1 MKNSLTALLLL
12 CIAFTGFNA
21 CKNDVAL
28 NADYKEI
35 MVVYGLLDINDT
47 VHYVRIERAYQNTN
61 ATAQSIAQKPDSL
74 YFDSLDVKLVESVT
88 GTVFQLTKEVTT
100 VKDSGYFQNKVN
112 VLYRFKG
119 ALNPQR
125 TYTLY
130 AKNPKTN
137 YQATASTAVIG
148 NPSRFI
154 YPAGDTID
162 LLAGKQMKIS
172 FTTGINAKAYDLFF
186 RFRWNEYDS
195 VTNAFLGSKYLDY
208 YLERSKTITGSI
220 SVPELMESS
229 SQTDDIIN
237 FIGGALVPKKGVKRQ
252 MTDIDV
258 CHAGATDDLNVYLDI
273 SKPSIGI
280 VQKKP
285 EFSNVTNGYG
295 IFTSRNVYFKYHHCN
310 FYTNQTL
317 RKNSATKTLGFFE

>member
-1 MKNSLTALLLL
+1 MKNNLSIWLLL
-12 CIAFTGFNA
+12 CIIFTGFNA
-21 CKNDVAL
+21 CKNDIQL

-47 VHYVRIERAYQNTN
+47 VHYVRIERAFQNTN
-61 ATAQSIAQKPDSL
+61 ATAQSIAQKPDSI
-74 YFDSLDVKLVESVT
+74 YFDTLEVNLVESGT
-88 GTVFQLTKEVTT
+88 GTIFHLSKEVTT
-100 VKDSGYFQNKVN
+100 SKDSGYFQNKVN

-119 ALNPQR
+119 TLNPQR

-137 YQATASTAVIG
+137 YQATSTTPIVA
-148 NPSRFI
+148 NPTRFI

-162 LLAGKQMKIS
+162 LLAGKNMKIN
-172 FTTGINAKAYDLFF
+172 FTTGVNAMAYDMFL
-186 RFRWNEYDS
+186 RFKWNEYDS
-195 VTNAFLGSKYLDY
+195 VTNALLGTKYLDF
-208 YLERSKTITGSI
+208 YLERSLHIRGSI
-220 SVPELMESS
+220 SVPEVMESTA
-229 SQTDDIIN
+229 QTDDIIA
-237 FIGGALVPKKGVKRQ
+237 FIGGALSAKKGVKRQ

-258 CHAGATDDLNVYLDI
+258 CHAGAADDLNVYLDI

-285 EFSNVTNGYG
+285 EFSNVANGYG
-295 IFTSRNVYFKYHHCN
+295 IFSSRNVYFKYHHCN

-317 RKNSATKTLGFFE
+317 RKNPATSHLGFFE